1 MKDSLNHSESLL
13 VHFRRMESLKAEAVR
28 YPSIHLNKRQLC
40 NLELLLNRAFYPLTG
55 YLTQE
60 DYERVLDFQRLSDDT
75 VWPVPICLDI
85 SEKSAQSLSQNERIA
100 LRDEEGFI
108 LAVLKVKSLWKPDL
122 RKEALRIWGTEDPEK
137 HPGVRSFFDETGSWY
152 VGGSLEGIQLPF
164 HYDFNEIR
172 LTPPEVH
179 RRFSRNGWRNVLG
192 FHAEDFL
199 HRSHVEA
206 ILSAAREAN
215 SSILIHPSIGLGD
228 PGEPRYYAL
237 VRSYFEILRNFPKNL
252 IMLALLPSFSIQAG
266 PREALLQA
274 IVRKNF
280 GCSHFLVARDH
291 ADPFAGQSGTER
303 FYPPHSA
310 RKLVEEYESE
320 TGIKMV
326 PFEPFVY
333 VKEKAEFVSPEEL
346 GAEMQ
351 PSELSPS
358 ELLRRME
365 NDLKLPEWFTY
376 PEVVAELKLAFPPK
390 SAQGFT
396 IFLTGLSGSGKS
408 TLAKVLLV
416 KLMEMRDRPVT
427 LLDGDIV
434 RKNLSSELDF
444 SKEHRDL
451 NIRRIGFVASQ
462 ITKNGG
468 IAICA
473 PIAPY
478 EESRRH
484 NRELISQ
491 YGGYIEVYLSTPLET
506 CELRDAKGVYAKA
519 RAGKIKGF
527 TGIDDP
533 YVPPANPEITIDTR
547 EFNPI
552 EAAQKV
558 LLFLEEQGYVR

>member
-1 MKDSLNHSESLL
+1 MRPAHNHSESLL
-13 VHFRRMESLKAEAVR
+13 VHFRRMESLRAEAVQ
-28 YPSIHLNKRQLC
+28 YPSIHLSRRQLC

-55 YLTQE
+55 YLNRE
-60 DYERVLDFQRLSDDT
+60 DYEQVLDAQRLTDGT
-75 VWPVPICLDI
+75 VWPVPICLDV
-85 SEKSAQSLSQNERIA
+85 SEKQAQSLAEDQRVA
-100 LRDEEGFI
+100 LRDGEGFI
-108 LAVLKVKSLWKPDL
+108 LAVLKVSSLWKPDL
-122 RKEALRIWGTEDPEK
+122 KREALQVWGTDDAEK
-137 HPGVRSFFDETGSWY
+137 HPGVRDFFGRTGSWY
-152 VGGSLEGIQLPF
+152 VGGSLEGIQLPL
-164 HYDFNEIR
+164 HYDFNELR

-206 ILSAAREAN
+206 VISAAREAEG
-215 SSILIHPSIGLGD
+215 SILLHPGIGLGD

-237 VRSYFEILRNFPKNL
+237 VRSYQEIVTRFPRNL
-252 IMLALLPSFSIQAG
+252 IMLALLPSFFLQAG

-274 IVRKNF
+274 IVRRNF

-291 ADPFAGQSGTER
+291 ADPFARRPGDER
-303 FYPPHSA
+303 FYPPYSA
-310 RKLVEEYESE
+310 QQMVQEYETE

-326 PFEPFVY
+326 PFEPLVY
-333 VKEKAEFVSPEEL
+333 VEEKAEFIPSKDLTP
-346 GAEMQ
+346 EMQ
-351 PSELSPS
+351 VSEVSS
-358 ELLRRME
+358 EELLRRLE
-365 NDLKLPEWFTY
+365 NDLKLPDWFSY

-390 SAQGFT
+390 STQGFT

-408 TLAKVLLV
+408 TLAKVLMV

-434 RKNLSSELDF
+434 RKNLSSELTF

-451 NIRRIGFVASQ
+451 NVRRIGFVASQ

-468 IAICA
+468 IALCA

-478 EESRRH
+478 EDSRRY
-484 NRELISQ
+484 NRERISQ
-491 YGGYIEVYLSTPLET
+491 YGGYIEVYVATPLET
-506 CELRDAKGVYAKA
+506 CELRDAKGAYARA

-533 YVPPANPEITIDTR
+533 YVPPSNPEITIDTR
-547 EFNPI
+547 ELNPM

-558 LLFLEEQGYVR
+558 LLHLEEQGYIR